1 MDANGHRFWLLASA
15 DDFALGAGAAWGDGC
30 LRLAGAAAAFETAAP
45 RAEALAMADLPP
57 VTTDAHGT
65 WAWFDPAA
73 GEDDEAGL
81 IVAEG
86 AARGPATILRVPGG
100 AAIRDL
106 SVDGDG
112 VLRIAGALA
121 EDRGGLAI
129 ADIRGRWRDPYF
141 VETPDAAPDRVAK
154 GWLLERSSGRVW
166 VERGVPISDLAI
178 RARADHIFRPDPDAP
193 IPVRGAD

>member
-86 AARGPATILRVPGG
+86 AARGPATILRVPGSFYRPIAMNAYDRAPKG
-100 AAIRDL
+100 KAADKKGEAADQVVEVVKSLELDYETVWGSMVKQTLRRVNPGFNEEYHGYSSFAEMLEDLRDQKVIEL
-106 SVDGDG
+106 DFD
-112 VLRIAGALA
+112 
-121 EDRGGLAI
+121 E
-129 ADIRGRWRDPYF
+129 
-141 VETPDAAPDRVAK
+141 
-154 GWLLERSSGRVW
+154 
-166 VERGVPISDLAI
+166 ERGNFI
-178 RARADHIFRPDPDAP
+178 
-193 IPVRGAD
+193 VRTPRG